1 MPYRQHIL
9 TGIAILFHVI
19 GLLGIAFFKSERI
32 SLTTPFHL
40 LLMFGLLVF
49 SYNSNR
55 GAFIKWA
62 IVAYL
67 CGFWAEWVGVH
78 TGWLFGS
85 YSYGD
90 VLGTKWLEI
99 PLIIGVNWIVVIAGA
114 IAIANRVTKNKWW
127 MPICA
132 ATIATAYDWLLEP
145 VAIRLEYWQWAGDD
159 VPMYNYISWW
169 LVSLLPAMIWQKM
182 ELQPNQFSLNL
193 LIVQV
198 LFFIALR
205 ILL

>member
-1 MPYRQHIL
+1 MRSRQHIL
-9 TGIAILFHVI
+9 TGIAILFHLI
-19 GLLGIAFFKSERI
+19 GLLGIAVFKSELI
-32 SLTTPFHL
+32 SFTTPFHL

-49 SYNSNR
+49 SYDSNR
-55 GAFIKWA
+55 WVFIKWA

-90 VLGTKWLEI
+90 VLGAKWLEI
-99 PLIIGVNWIVVIAGA
+99 PLIIGVNWIVVVAGA
-114 IAIANRVTKNKWW
+114 IAIATRITKRTWW
-127 MPICA
+127 MPVCA

-145 VAIRLEYWQWAGDD
+145 VAIRLEYWQWAGDE
-159 VPMYNYISWW
+159 VPVYNYISWW
-169 LVSLLPAMIWQKM
+169 LVSLLPAVLWQKM
-182 ELQPNQFSLNL
+182 ELKPNQFSLNL
-193 LIVQV
+193 LVVQA

>member
-1 MPYRQHIL
+1 MPSRQHIL
-9 TGIAILFHVI
+9 TGIAILFHLI
-19 GLLGIAFFKSERI
+19 GLLGIAVFKSERI

-55 GAFIKWA
+55 EVFIKWA

-145 VAIRLEYWQWAGDD
+145 VAIRLEYWQWAGDE

-169 LVSLLPAMIWQKM
+169 LVSLFPTIIWQKM

>member
-19 GLLGIAFFKSERI
+19 GLLGIAVFKSERI

-55 GAFIKWA
+55 GVFIKWA

-85 YSYGD
+85 YSYSD

-114 IAIANRVTKNKWW
+114 IAIANRVTKNKWR

-145 VAIRLEYWQWAGDD
+145 VAIRLEYWQWAGDE

-169 LVSLLPAMIWQKM
+169 LVSLFPTIIWQKM

-193 LIVQV
+193 LIVQA

-205 ILL
+205 VLL

>member
-9 TGIAILFHVI
+9 TGIAILFHLI
-19 GLLGIAFFKSERI
+19 GLLGIAVFKSERI

-55 GAFIKWA
+55 GVFIKWA

-114 IAIANRVTKNKWW
+114 IAIAKRVTKNKWW

-182 ELQPNQFSLNL
+182 EVQPNQFSLNL
-193 LIVQV
+193 LIVQA